1 MASLN
6 ESIKLI
12 IRTTNNKYVDFV
24 LELSPLLTVYDL
36 KQKITLNH
44 PTKPI
49 PKDQRLIFSGKLL
62 DDASI
67 LNQIFIK
74 STSGSSFMIHLVL
87 DSDKNASTP
96 RTNQP
101 TTTITTTVQ
110 TSSIVTEPLLT
121 SDIISNSSHSNAYE
135 QYLEELYKYQQQLQ
149 QFIINPNGNS
159 PICNYESQAYLQYC
173 YTHYQMYQNLLTY
186 QRTVIPSSTTTT
198 TSSIQQ
204 SISTDNNTTPPPP
217 PPAAAQ
223 QQAAAANNNNDAEQE
238 NDLLGVLN
246 MLVELFVLCSI
257 IYFYSTFSRFLV
269 VFVIFALLYL
279 HCRGYLSIHRRRRAQ
294 VPPVPIVPEQPAAA
308 AANDVEQG
316 GEDETEVEVIANE
329 AQNQNDIERQRVCKM
344 FCFFEPKPP
353 PPPPAPPVGDN
364 QITTSRLLLTAVS
377 TFFSSL
383 IPERPQR
390 A

>member
-1 MASLN
+1 MASSS

-12 IRTTNNKYVDFV
+12 IRTTNNKYADFV
-24 LELSPLLTVYDL
+24 LEISPLLTVLDL

-62 DDASI
+62 DDTGV

-74 STSGSSFMIHLVL
+74 STSGSSFMVHLVL

-96 RTNQP
+96 RIQQP
-101 TTTITTTVQ
+101 TTVQ
-110 TSSIVTEPLLT
+110 TPSIVTEQQQQQQSSSSEKLIT
-121 SDIISNSSHSNAYE
+121 SPHSNTYE
-135 QYLEELYKYQQQLQ
+135 QYLEELYRYQQQLQ
-149 QFIINPNGNS
+149 QFISNPNANP

-173 YTHYQMYQNLLTY
+173 YTHYQMYQNLVAY
-186 QRTVIPSSTTTT
+186 QRTVIPSSTITT
-198 TSSIQQ
+198 TSTQQ
-204 SISTDNNTTPPPP
+204 STSTDTNTTP

-223 QQAAAANNNNDAEQE
+223 QPAAGNNNNNNNNNNNDLEQE

-269 VFVIFALLYL
+269 VFVIFVLLYL
-279 HCRGYLSIHRRRRAQ
+279 HCRGYLSIHRRRRAVQ
-294 VPPVPIVPEQPAAA
+294 VPPAPIVPEQAAA
-308 AANDVEQG
+308 AAVPAAAGNDGEQG
-316 GEDETEVEVIANE
+316 GEDEVEPEVVANE
-329 AQNQNDIERQRVCKM
+329 AQNQNDIEHQR
-344 FCFFEPKPP
+344 PSPP
-353 PPPPAPPVGDN
+353 PPGPVGEN
-364 QITTSRLLLTAVS
+364 QITTSRLLFTAIS

>member
-1 MASLN
+1 MASSN
-6 ESIKLI
+6 ESITLI
-12 IRTTNNKYVDFV
+12 IRTTNNKYADFF
-24 LELSPLLTVYDL
+24 LELSPLLTVHDL

-62 DDASI
+62 DDASV
-67 LNQIFIK
+67 LNQVFIK
-74 STSGSSFMIHLVL
+74 STSGSSFMVHLVL
-87 DSDKNASTP
+87 DSDKNSSTP
-96 RTNQP
+96 RINQS
-101 TTTITTTVQ
+101 TTVRAPPV
-110 TSSIVTEPLLT
+110 VTEQPSLSEKLN
-121 SDIISNSSHSNAYE
+121 NSSHSNTYE
-135 QYLEELYKYQQQLQ
+135 QYLEELYTYQQQLQ
-149 QFIINPNGNS
+149 QFISNPNANP

-173 YTHYQMYQNLLTY
+173 YTHHQMYQNLFAY
-186 QRTVIPSSTTTT
+186 QRTVVSPLTATTTT
-198 TSSIQQ
+198 NITSTQQ
-204 SISTDNNTTPPPP
+204 STSNDTNTAPPPPP
-217 PPAAAQ
+217 PPAQQPAAG
-223 QQAAAANNNNDAEQE
+223 NNNNELEQE

-294 VPPVPIVPEQPAAA
+294 VPPAPVVPEQAAAAAA

-316 GEDETEVEVIANE
+316 GEDEIEAEVVANE
-329 AQNQNDIERQRVCKM
+329 AQNQNDIERQR
-344 FCFFEPKPP
+344 PP
-353 PPPPAPPVGDN
+353 PPPPGPVGETEV
-364 QITTSRLLLTAVS
+364 TTSRLLLTAVS